1 MAGRKIRDHADA
13 RVALREAEASG
24 LTRVDWARE
33 AGVDARSLNMW
44 RLNLARPAEP
54 RDEAPALRLVE
65 LVQGPAPG
73 PGPGGGGGGTS
84 TGAEVHRAL
93 RGALCRGRRA
103 LRGRHAPS
111 PAAGGGVVLSLPAG
125 VRVFVGIEPVD
136 MRGSFDAMAGAP
148 RRLGLQPV
156 DGNLYC
162 FLNRRRQLC
171 RVPWFDGS
179 GWQLLSKRLER
190 GTFELPDVAPG
201 VDQVSVDP
209 ASLASLLAGIDL
221 RAARRRWWRRAA

>member
-1 MAGRKIRDHADA
+1 M
-13 RVALREAEASG
+13 
-24 LTRVDWARE
+24 
-33 AGVDARSLNMW
+33 
-44 RLNLARPAEP
+44 
-54 RDEAPALRLVE
+54 
-65 LVQGPAPG
+65 
-73 PGPGGGGGGTS
+73 
-84 TGAEVHRAL
+84 
-93 RGALCRGRRA
+93 
-103 LRGRHAPS
+103 
-111 PAAGGGVVLSLPAG
+111 LSLPAG